1 MIRIAIVEDEDMYV
15 QQFTGYL
22 KEYQKTCEEELNV
35 TIYRDGDGIVEHY
48 KAQFDIILMD
58 IQMRF
63 MDGMSAAEEIRKV
76 DSEVVIM
83 FITNMTQYAIRGY
96 EVDALDYVLKP
107 VNYYQFSTKLSRAVQ
122 RVQRRRGGQVV
133 LQLAG
138 GGIQLLDTGGIYYLE
153 TRSRMLYYHTVK
165 GEFAVRASLQSAEKQ
180 LAQYHFV
187 RCNQCYLVNLEHV
200 RGIENEFALVGEDRL
215 EISRRQKA
223 AFLTAVASYMGGV
236 L

>member
-96 EVDALDYVLKP
+96 EVDALHYLVKP
-107 VNYYQFSTKLSRAVQ
+107 VSREKLFEVLSRAAGKLAVEPPFVVISCQGGRVKLYESDILYVESFLHDIVIHTKTGEYRIKENISAFAQ
-122 RVQRRRGGQVV
+122 RLSKDFFRVH
-133 LQLAG
+133 
-138 GGIQLLDTGGIYYLE
+138 
-153 TRSRMLYYHTVK
+153 RS
-165 GEFAVRASLQSAEKQ
+165 
-180 LAQYHFV
+180 
-187 RCNQCYLVNLEHV
+187 YLVNLKAVIRIGRTSVTLESGAEV
-200 RGIENEFALVGEDRL
+200 PVARGKYDNINR
-215 EISRRQKA
+215 
-223 AFLTAVASYMGGV
+223 AFIARN
-236 L
+236 